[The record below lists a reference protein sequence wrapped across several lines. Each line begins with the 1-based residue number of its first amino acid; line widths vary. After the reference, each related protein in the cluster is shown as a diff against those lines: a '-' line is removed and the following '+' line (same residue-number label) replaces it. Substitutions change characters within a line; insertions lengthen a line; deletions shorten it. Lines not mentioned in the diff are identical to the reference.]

1 MNPQNILF
9 FIFSLAFAIKVP
21 MFPLHTWLPDAHVQ
35 APTGGSM
42 ILAGVMLKMG
52 TYGFLRFVL
61 PLFPQAVVFW
71 TPVFLGLGVMSI
83 IYGALV
89 AMAQVDVKKLVAYSS
104 VSHMGYIMMGLFTM
118 NIYGFQGSLF
128 QMLAHGISTGALFML
143 VGFIYERAHSLKI
156 VDYGGLA
163 KAMPIYAICFFIF
176 VFSSVA
182 VPMTSGFIG
191 EFLILFGV
199 FQEFPVFCG
208 LAVLGIILGAAY
220 MLWMV
225 KKVFFG
231 EEGEILRKHPER
243 FSDMSLR
250 EFLAAGS
257 LIVLVFWMGL
267 FPGTFLRYSEKSLEN
282 LIVNKGKYHIKIH
295 VFYGLIQQNFGEDRE
310 F

>member
-1 MNPQNILF
+1 
-9 FIFSLAFAIKVP
+9 
-21 MFPLHTWLPDAHVQ
+21 
-35 APTGGSM
+35 
-42 ILAGVMLKMG
+42 
-52 TYGFLRFVL
+52 
-61 PLFPQAVVFW
+61 
-71 TPVFLGLGVMSI
+71 
-83 IYGALV
+83 
-89 AMAQVDVKKLVAYSS
+89 
-104 VSHMGYIMMGLFTM
+104 
-118 NIYGFQGSLF
+118 
-128 QMLAHGISTGALFML
+128 
-143 VGFIYERAHSLKI
+143 
-156 VDYGGLA
+156 
-163 KAMPIYAICFFIF
+163 
-176 VFSSVA
+176 
-182 VPMTSGFIG
+182 
-191 EFLILFGV
+191 
-199 FQEFPVFCG
+199 
-208 LAVLGIILGAAY
+208 